1 MSQYES
7 SLFEI
12 NKLYNRYVLKI
23 VRGQMEEHYLSQ
35 QHQDI
40 LQKIIHEKNQP
51 STNIDISPTTTTTT
65 TANGA
70 SAAPLKELY
79 EMVYTL
85 AGGVEALNGDGQRL
99 NDEALQSQVQLQTLT
114 ENIKKIQFSVE
125 ESHGFLQG
133 VKHNQEIGHQEVTSL
148 KEEINDMQYV
158 SYDGTYV
165 WKIRNFREKMSK

>member
-1 MSQYES
+1 MSQYAS

-12 NKLYNRYVLKI
+12 DRLYNRYVLKI

-51 STNIDISPTTTTTT
+51 SINIDISPTTTT

-70 SAAPLKELY
+70 SAAPLKELF

-85 AGGVEALNGDGQRL
+85 AGGVKALNGDGQRL
-99 NDEALQSQVQLQTLT
+99 NGEALQSQVQLQTLT
-114 ENIKKIQFSVE
+114 ETIKKIQFSVE
-125 ESHGFLQG
+125 QLHRFLQV
-133 VKHNQEIGHQEVTSL
+133 VKHNQEIDHQDVTSL

-158 SYDGTYV
+158 SYDGTYI
-165 WKIRNFREKMSK
+165 WKITNFREKMSK